1 LHDLRQL
8 INSVERD
15 TQIMVVSHGQGLK
28 VNQPFTTDVERVV
41 EALIALERVPVAG
54 NDSQNRF
61 LDLLSEI
68 ESRYTQKH
76 IVEAHVASYAQQL
89 KQTVERGLED
99 LRELVDTF
107 AGMPG
112 RKALVYVSDSLPLTP
127 AEELFQALQIRYR
140 DLSSLNGIME
150 FHANRDFEILT
161 QAANTAGVTFYT
173 LHAAGL
179 EAPLGASA
187 EISGSGIDELR
198 PTVDSVRTANFQGSG
213 RVMAAET
220 GGLALL
226 NTNDFTKGLG
236 QMVQD
241 FEHYY
246 SIGYRP
252 RHGHDDRYHDIEV
265 KLKRKGLT
273 VRHRRGYRDR
283 SFTYRMQDGV
293 VTALQ
298 HGAEHNPF
306 GIEVYADPILEASD
320 DDMVVVPFAVS
331 IPLDKLVLVPRQG
344 FHQGRV
350 KLFLSV
356 RDEKGSNSPVQ
367 TVEVPIEIDNGSME
381 AALTSHWTQ
390 RVQLRVRPGRG
401 MIGVGVWD
409 EFGRTASVLR
419 RRFDT
424 ASP

>member
-1 LHDLRQL
+1 
-8 INSVERD
+8 
-15 TQIMVVSHGQGLK
+15 
-28 VNQPFTTDVERVV
+28 
-41 EALIALERVPVAG
+41 
-54 NDSQNRF
+54 
-61 LDLLSEI
+61 
-68 ESRYTQKH
+68 
-76 IVEAHVASYAQQL
+76 
-89 KQTVERGLED
+89 
-99 LRELVDTF
+99 
-107 AGMPG
+107 
-112 RKALVYVSDSLPLTP
+112 
-127 AEELFQALQIRYR
+127 
-140 DLSSLNGIME
+140 ME
-150 FHANRDFEILT
+150 FHATRDFELLT
-161 QAANTAGVTFYT
+161 QVANTAGVTFYT

-226 NTNDFTKGLG
+226 NTNDFSKGLG

-241 FEHYY
+241 FENYY

-265 KLKRKGLT
+265 KLKRKGLD
-273 VRHRRGYRDR
+273 VRHRQGYRDR

-293 VTALQ
+293 VTALH
-298 HGAEHNPF
+298 HGTESNPF
-306 GIEVYADPILEASD
+306 GIEVYADPVLEATD
-320 DDMVVVPFAVS
+320 DDMVVVPFAVT
-331 IPLDKLVLVPRQG
+331 IPIDKLVLVPRQG
-344 FHQGRV
+344 HHQGRV

-367 TVEVPIEIDNGSME
+367 TVEVPIEIDDAALE
-381 AALTSHWTQ
+381 AALASNWTQ

-424 ASP
+424 RSP